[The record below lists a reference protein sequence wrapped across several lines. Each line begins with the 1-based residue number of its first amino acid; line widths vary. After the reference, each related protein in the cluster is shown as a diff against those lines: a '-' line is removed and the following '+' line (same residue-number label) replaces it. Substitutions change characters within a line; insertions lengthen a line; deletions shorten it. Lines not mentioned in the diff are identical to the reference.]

1 MSTFSPPTE
10 DLVVPVIVGEYMNGQ
25 YLPNE
30 QRAANR
36 LGTHI
41 VASPRGKNVYLL
53 TDSSYVQKQPSDMT
67 TVTKTY
73 YGGHNNEVTAEE
85 VTALTAAG
93 YGSYIT

>member
-10 DLVVPVIVGEYMNGQ
+10 DLVVPVIVGEHMNGQ
-25 YLPNE
+25 YLPKE
-30 QRAANR
+30 QRLANR

-41 VASPRGKNVYLL
+41 VASPRGKIVYLL
-53 TDSSYVQKQPSDMT
+53 SNSSYVQKQPSDMT

-73 YGGHNNEVTAEE
+73 YGGHNNEITADE